1 MYNNKIKR
9 FINIGLKPLNMDT
22 IKSIAFDLEG
32 TVIDVESAHHQAH
45 IYSARKVGITLS
57 LEDCFKEIPHFI
69 GGPDEE
75 VAKDITAL
83 ASKHGIHVDYKEVLE
98 NKKNYYNYLL
108 EDTQIKPRK
117 GFLDFFY
124 AIQNM
129 GLKYSIGSLTN
140 KDQALVLLKK
150 SGLIELFENK
160 NIVLKEDV
168 QKLKP
173 APNVW
178 IETAKRTSVEPSSQL
193 VFEDSPNGIIGAVK
207 IGAYCVG
214 MPTYNRPDTI
224 IALVNAG
231 AKRIFL
237 SWDEINP
244 VNLINNIN
252 QEHSMHKYQ

>member
-1 MYNNKIKR
+1 
-9 FINIGLKPLNMDT
+9 MDT

-32 TVIDVESAHHQAH
+32 TIIDVESAHHQAH
-45 IYSARKVGITLS
+45 IYSARKVGIILS
-57 LEDCFKEIPHFI
+57 LEDCFKKIPHFI

-75 VAKDITAL
+75 VAKDISNL
-83 ASKHGIHVDYKEVLE
+83 ASENGTNVDYKEVLE
-98 NKKNYYNYLL
+98 NKRNHYNHLL
-108 EDTQIKPRK
+108 EDMQIKPRK

-124 AIQNM
+124 AIQAM
-129 GLKYSIGSLTN
+129 GIKYSIGSLTN
-140 KDQALVLLKK
+140 KDQASVLLKK
-150 SGLIELFENK
+150 SGLTDLFGNK
-160 NIVLKEDV
+160 NIVLQEDV

-173 APNVW
+173 APDVW
-178 IETAKRTSVEPSSQL
+178 IETAKKTSVKPSSQL
-193 VFEDSPNGIIGAVK
+193 VFEDSPKGIIGAIE

-244 VNLINNIN
+244 VNLIKNIN
-252 QEHSMHKYQ
+252 QERSMHKY